1 MSVFQMD
8 TEQLR
13 SAADT
18 VHQLSANMSEFKLQK
33 PSLFLDCGDDAVSS
47 ALGYFTTMYRTHS
60 DAAKHWLDKTSGAL
74 RDTAQATEDMDDEI
88 AETFKSIFSKLQKR
102 GSHAFTTRI
111 FISSASWR
119 SRIYLGLPKRNAQP
133 VTRH

>member
-1 MSVFQMD
+1 MSDFQMD
-8 TEQLR
+8 TEQVR

-18 VHQLSANMSEFKLQK
+18 VHQLSDNMSEFKLQN

-88 AETFKSIFSKLQKR
+88 AETFKSIFSKL
-102 GSHAFTTRI
+102 
-111 FISSASWR
+111 
-119 SRIYLGLPKRNAQP
+119 
-133 VTRH
+133 

>member
-74 RDTAQATEDMDDEI
+74 RDTAQATEYMDDEI
-88 AETFKSIFSKLQKR
+88 AETFKSIFSKL
-102 GSHAFTTRI
+102 
-111 FISSASWR
+111 
-119 SRIYLGLPKRNAQP
+119 
-133 VTRH
+133 

>member
-1 MSVFQMD
+1 MSVFQMN

-18 VHQLSANMSEFKLQK
+18 VHQLSDHMSEFKLQK
-33 PSLFLDCGDDAVSS
+33 PSLFLDCDDAVSS

-60 DAAKHWLDKTSGAL
+60 DAAKRWLDKTSGAL

-88 AETFKSIFSKLQKR
+88 AETFKSIFSKL
-102 GSHAFTTRI
+102 
-111 FISSASWR
+111 
-119 SRIYLGLPKRNAQP
+119 
-133 VTRH
+133 

>member
-1 MSVFQMD
+1 MSVFQMN

-18 VHQLSANMSEFKLQK
+18 VHQLSDHMSEFKLQK
-33 PSLFLDCGDDAVSS
+33 PSLFLDCGDGAVSS

-60 DAAKHWLDKTSGAL
+60 DAAKRWLDKTSGAL

-88 AETFKSIFSKLQKR
+88 AETFKSIFSKL
-102 GSHAFTTRI
+102 
-111 FISSASWR
+111 
-119 SRIYLGLPKRNAQP
+119 
-133 VTRH
+133 

>member
-13 SAADT
+13 SAADM
-18 VHQLSANMSEFKLQK
+18 VHQLSDNMSEFKLK
-33 PSLFLDCGDDAVSS
+33 KASPFLDCGDDAVSS

-60 DAAKHWLDKTSGAL
+60 DAAKRWLDKTSGAL

-88 AETFKSIFSKLQKR
+88 AETFKSIFSKL
-102 GSHAFTTRI
+102 
-111 FISSASWR
+111 
-119 SRIYLGLPKRNAQP
+119 
-133 VTRH
+133 